1 MSLTKTDLHKRR
13 DQKVL
18 QHVIYANGN
27 KSIPRQMVRVQKQVA
42 APLKGRH
49 GRLEVGRKV
58 AEGTP
63 CHSFAVG
70 GASLDRS
77 LLDDAPPC
85 SGSAPPP
92 RER

>member
-1 MSLTKTDLHKRR
+1 MSLTTTDLHKKR

-27 KSIPRQMVRVQKQVA
+27 KFIPRQMVRVQKQVA

-49 GRLEVGRKV
+49 GRREVGRMV
-58 AEGTP
+58 AEESP
-63 CHSFAVG
+63 CHSSAVG

-77 LLDDAPPC
+77 PLDDAPY
-85 SGSAPPP
+85 
-92 RER
+92 